1 MTRITTLTDAIFD
14 VGGVLYTLDYDRMLK
29 NFSRLCR
36 EPIDKIKAVLYE
48 EETFRMFERGK
59 LSSFEYYKTV
69 VRGLGKKLDFDDFK
83 RLFNSF
89 IIERKTMFDLLS
101 KLRKHINIH
110 FLSNT
115 NEINAEAIKD
125 ALESISSHITYSFR
139 TGYLKPDHRIFRIA
153 LEKASKN
160 LKEILYIDDSEENIR
175 AARELGIPSYL
186 FESEEDLLKTLEQ
199 FGIDQ
204 L

>member
-36 EPIDKIKAVLYE
+36 EPIEKIKAVLYE
-48 EETFRMFERGK
+48 EKTF
-59 LSSFEYYKTV
+59 
-69 VRGLGKKLDFDDFK
+69 
-83 RLFNSF
+83 
-89 IIERKTMFDLLS
+89 
-101 KLRKHINIH
+101 
-110 FLSNT
+110 
-115 NEINAEAIKD
+115 EINAEAIKD

-153 LEKASKN
+153 LEKASKD

-186 FESEEDLLKTLEQ
+186 FESEEGLLKIFEQ
-199 FGIDQ
+199 FGIV
-204 L
+204 LL